1 MLKSLQPFQLA
12 WIFGN
17 LKKDAEE
24 LEKVTNE
31 FGKETKKFE
40 LDDDSFRQLI
50 SQFKK

>member
-24 LEKVTNE
+24 LEEVTGKL
-31 FGKETKKFE
+31 GKETQKFE
-40 LDDDSFRQLI
+40 LDDESFQQLI
-50 SQFKK
+50 SQLKK